1 MGEWKTAQIVIHEK
15 MDDELR
21 CREVSRGLCP
31 HKKWGYPKRCFFFKG
46 KAMISHGIL
55 MDLMPNCWTS
65 PSDFV

>member
-31 HKKWGYPKRCFFFKG
+31 HKKWGYPKRCFFLKG
-46 KAMISHGIL
+46 KR
-55 MDLMPNCWTS
+55 
-65 PSDFV
+65 